1 MSHNTFFTADTHFGH
16 KGMIEFLREDG
27 TKLRPFSTIEEHD
40 ETIIQNWNN
49 IIRPMDRVYHLGDC
63 VINRRCLITLSRLNG
78 RKKLI
83 RGNHD
88 LFSLED
94 YTPYFEDVYG
104 VYVLK
109 DVILSHIPVHP
120 DCLTSRFG
128 TNVHGHLH
136 SKRVME
142 RRPIFSGSLYEYIGH
157 EYTIDPKYLCVSL
170 EHTNFTPLSI
180 DEVRHRIKNNAN

>member
-49 IIRPMDRVYHLGDC
+49 IVRPMDRVYHLGDC
-63 VINRRCLITLSRLNG
+63 VINRRCLATLSRLNG

-88 LFSLED
+88 LFRLED

-109 DVILSHIPVHP
+109 DMILSHIPIHR
-120 DCLTSRFG
+120 DCLTTRFG

-136 SKRVME
+136 SNK
-142 RRPIFSGSLYEYIGH
+142 LNDH
-157 EYTIDPKYLCVSL
+157 KYLCVSL
-170 EHTNFTPLSI
+170 EHTNYTPLSI
-180 DEVRHRIKNNAN
+180 DEVRQRIKNNAN